1 MTTMTTR
8 RRTRWGALGIVAVLA
23 VVLALSLGGPP
34 AAEAPITEPATLE
47 HVDGSE
53 LSRITLTDQAAARI
67 DLQTAPVVTAG
78 DRLAVPSAAVIVDP
92 DGSTWVYEAIEPL
105 VFVRAQ
111 VVVEDE
117 QDGTAFLAD
126 GPAVG
131 TEVVSLGA
139 AELYGVE
146 HGIGH

>member
-8 RRTRWGALGIVAVLA
+8 RRTRWGALAVLA
-23 VVLALSLGGPP
+23 VLAIVLALSFGDPP
-34 AAEAPITEPATLE
+34 AAEAPMSEPATLE

-67 DLQTAPVVTAG
+67 DLQTAPVASAG
-78 DRLAVPSAAVIVDP
+78 DRTAVPSGAVVVEP
-92 DGSTWVYEAIEPL
+92 DGSTWVYEAVERL
-105 VFVRAQ
+105 VFVRAE

-117 QDGTAFLAD
+117 RDGMAFLAE
-126 GPAVG
+126 GPPVG